1 VITPGRLVPA
11 LMVATTSNVLWLM
24 TLTVS
29 AASVQAEIGQF
40 ECGQVRQPALLD
52 QTAPTPA

>member
-1 VITPGRLVPA
+1 
-11 LMVATTSNVLWLM
+11 
-24 TLTVS
+24 VS